1 MAPQLVNP
9 SGPAPLLLVCDH
21 ASRAIP
27 AHLGSLGLPE
37 ALTREHIGWDIG
49 AAALT
54 EGLAAALDAPAVLA
68 AWSRL
73 VVDCNRRLDEPSAF
87 IEVSDGIPIPGNA
100 GLTAED
106 RRWRIENC
114 YEPYHREIEEQ
125 IARMQ
130 LRGVSPAVVAVHSFT
145 PRLRSQGAD
154 RPWHVGILWDA
165 DDRLAKPLLEGLR
178 REPGLVV
185 GDNEPYSGRRAG
197 DHTIDHHAEAH
208 GFAHVGI
215 EVRQDQLLDPAG
227 IARWTALLAGIL
239 RPLLAD
245 PAGLPRQ
252 LPTQSSSPR
261 PQPW

>member
-1 MAPQLVNP
+1 MHPLLNP
-9 SGPAPLLLVCDH
+9 DGPAPLLLVCDH

-27 AHLGSLGLPE
+27 AHLGTLGLPE
-37 ALTREHIGWDIG
+37 ALTHEHIAWDIG

-54 EGLAAALDAPAVLA
+54 EGLAGALGAPAVLA

-73 VVDCNRRLDEPSAF
+73 VVDCNRHLDEPSAF

-100 GLTAED
+100 ALTEEA
-106 RRWRIENC
+106 RRWRIEHC
-114 YEPYHREIEEQ
+114 YEPYHQAIEAQ

-130 LRGVSPAVVAVHSFT
+130 RAGVTPAVVAVHSFT
-145 PRLRSQGAD
+145 PRLRSAGVD
-154 RPWHVGILWDA
+154 RPWHVGILWDT
-165 DDRLAKPLLEGLR
+165 DDRLAAPLLEGLR

-197 DHTIDHHAEAH
+197 DHTIDHHAETH

-227 IARWTALLAGIL
+227 IQRWVDLLSRAL

-245 PAGLPRQ
+245 PAGFPLQP
-252 LPTQSSSPR
+252 PTQSSSPR
-261 PQPW
+261 PRPW